1 MKEFRRQA
9 RCAIDICRNR
19 PERNR
24 ILCRACM
31 KRYKDKLPVYE
42 AMEAA
47 LRVCF
52 PGERQQA
59 QTEDTA
65 LDGGGGDHGAR

>member
-1 MKEFRRQA
+1 
-9 RCAIDICRNR
+9 
-19 PERNR
+19 
-24 ILCRACM
+24 M